1 MSAEGSLRY
10 KQNLR
15 YREVDLDEAG
25 DFRLA
30 LTVPPPKSLVSV
42 LPVTARSSVGRDS
55 KAFSI
60 LC

>member
-1 MSAEGSLRY
+1 MSAEESPFNG
-10 KQNLR
+10 QTVR

-30 LTVPPPKSLVSV
+30 FTVPPPKSRVSV
-42 LPVTARSSVGRDS
+42 LPETARSSVGKGS

>member
-10 KQNLR
+10 IQTLR

-30 LTVPPPKSLVSV
+30 FTVPPPKSLVSV
-42 LPVTARSSVGRDS
+42 LPVTARSSAGRDLN
-55 KAFSI
+55 AFAT
-60 LC
+60 LR